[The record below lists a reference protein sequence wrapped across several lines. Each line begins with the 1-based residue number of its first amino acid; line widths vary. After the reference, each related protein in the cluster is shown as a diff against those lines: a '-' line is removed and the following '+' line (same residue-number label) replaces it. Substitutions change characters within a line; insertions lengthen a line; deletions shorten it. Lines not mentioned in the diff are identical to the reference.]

1 MLGTQV
7 DIVVSKNN
15 VLRRRVRT
23 DGSYLSA
30 NDPRVLVG
38 LGSATRIETA
48 RVRWPDGTV
57 EEFKD
62 LAVDKYT
69 TVKSNR

>member
-1 MLGTQV
+1 MLGARV
-7 DIVVSKNN
+7 EVVLSKDNI
-15 VLRRRVRT
+15 LRRRVRT
-23 DGSYLSA
+23 HGSYLSA

-38 LGSATRIETA
+38 LGSATRVQTV

-62 LAVDKYT
+62 VAIDKYT
-69 TVKSNR
+69 TVKR